1 MNPKQYR
8 FEAVLKKV
16 PDIDGAYVEI
26 PFDVRKEFGKGRVK
40 VSATFDGVP
49 YEGSLVRMGTPCHI
63 IGVRKEIRAI
73 HAKTA
78 WRPDCCYIAR
88 TYLIKILLSKR
99 EAIFKIAS
107 LLERSW
113 KDTGFYAI
121 ILHSV
126 SGNKRCP
133 ALTKALKVCCIAV

>member
-1 MNPKQYR
+1 M
-8 FEAVLKKV
+8 LKKV

-63 IGVRKEIRAI
+63 SGCGKRFGQYCKNSLETGLLLHCKNVLNKNS
-73 HAKTA
+73 
-78 WRPDCCYIAR
+78 
-88 TYLIKILLSKR
+88 LSKR